1 MEEQNLGFVAGIDH
15 SGFDKDAKHIQDSVE
30 QVAKKVEQSG
40 LSVDEFARHMQGVI
54 ASFDKL
60 TQAVDKNT
68 KAQEQSAQAGKKA
81 ADVEKQGADKATE
94 AIVRT
99 DSAAKELGGSLR
111 KAGDEGSAGFD
122 KLAKYA
128 AGFFT
133 LQKAAE
139 FGKKIF
145 EVRGEIQ
152 SLQTSFETLVGNK
165 QQAEDLFNSIRE
177 FATKT
182 PMQLKDLAGA
192 AQTMMSFNIP
202 VEQIMENLKAL
213 GDVSMGDAQKF
224 QSLSLA
230 FSQMSAT
237 GKLMGQD
244 LLQMINAG
252 FNPLATI
259 SEKTGKSISE
269 LKDEMSKGAI
279 SADMVRQAFIDAT
292 SEGGKF
298 NGMLEAQSKTLRG
311 AYSNLQ
317 GAIGDMFNSI
327 GEQSEGIMAGTLSV
341 ATELVK
347 NYEKVGKV
355 ILQLVSVY
363 GSYKVAVMAVTA
375 AEALLNGTYVMK
387 IRMLRAAATA
397 QALLNNT
404 MLANPAVLVATGLL
418 SVVSALVIFR
428 SRTDEANQ
436 AQAELNEQMGKTQA
450 EISSEKTKIDELFGK
465 LKNAKKGT
473 NEYKSAKDN
482 ILKQYGKYLSGLDS
496 EIATLKNV
504 EGAYNAVTKAAR
516 NAAMARGMEA
526 SMKGATDNYN
536 KTYSEYYEK
545 IRTSLTS
552 QFGDEIAGKMMRR
565 LQAELSRNGK
575 ISTSTI
581 DRLLSKGISGLKG
594 GWFYTLNANE
604 SEFTQRRKM
613 AEEMFRPEEEKASKN
628 TAKKRKKDLEEE
640 KKSAQAELDSLSEVE
655 ALGKKGAAL
664 RAKINKLDERIN
676 NAYSASSSKKSAERA
691 AKKEQQQAKKE
702 QQQAIKDAE
711 AEEKIQELK
720 LQQQWEAARREKELR
735 MSTIEA
741 EIQSMAEGTDKTLA
755 QLELDRDRELAAI
768 EDYYEDLRQKRI
780 DEAKQLWDAD
790 PGNKGKNFFDSSQYK
805 QASSSELSLDEAEN
819 KMARINAA
827 WAVWQRG
834 VEDTK
839 KTEAKAMTDY
849 LKQFGTY
856 QEKRKAIADD
866 YNERIQKAQTE
877 GERLTLQKELENE
890 TRALD
895 EQYGLVTQSMAD
907 LFADA
912 SKKSVKSIQTVIDK
926 YEALVRFMQGQ
937 NGTIYG
943 SDGKAVNVGTGAV
956 TKEYLK
962 SLGITDAEI
971 QKVQNGSI
979 SIKELT
985 DRIKELKGE
994 LKEKSP
1000 YQSFVANMKE
1010 IVKQFKEAKNT
1021 DDIGTAIGNMC
1032 GQIQSFLPEVKE
1044 FGQSLANIFGV
1055 DDSQFTA
1062 VIDGLDGLM
1071 TAGQGVG
1078 QIMSGDVIGG
1088 VMSAVKGVSQMVDA
1102 LEGAFGADYS
1112 SYNRLVEQYDRL
1124 IDVWD
1129 TLIDRKSEYINMS
1142 YGVEAN
1148 KVGQEALD
1156 LIKKQADAYRELGK
1170 ARMNAGASAG
1180 SHAIG
1185 RRLAD
1190 STSSQDWKNIAQAL
1204 GWSESY
1210 AKNFI
1215 GTSRMTGLFDLTAEQ
1230 IRKLQEN
1237 NQVWWSKLDD
1247 DVRKY
1252 LEDIISNEEKWK
1264 AVQAQVMEQLT
1275 TTTKENVFDDFLNS
1289 LYDLA
1294 NGSEEVMENI
1304 ADNWQA
1310 MVNKM
1315 VINNIIAA
1323 DMQKKL
1329 DGWYESLANLNK
1341 QRANGT
1347 IGDNYYKSE
1356 LERLQNLYNS
1366 YVQQG
1371 SEQIEQFREMGII
1384 KSVKDTAE
1392 EATDETKGYLDTI
1405 KSAFEELV
1413 SDSET
1418 DIEEWGKNLRNAILQ
1433 NLIQSK
1439 LLDDAFEK
1447 WAEDWGNKYADL
1459 ISQMSEGAIS
1469 QSEFDRQLSVL
1480 MAEFDDTTGDISDK
1494 SKTMWEAF
1502 GFSAEEAA
1510 EEAKKAFE
1518 DLHGSFLST
1527 LTDINADVEAWTRN
1541 ITKTMVEQLVERNI
1555 LNEAFDNQM
1564 DAWRE
1569 SFESALE
1576 ANDTEG
1582 LKVLRKELE
1591 DLRSSLAEQAQQ
1603 YMTALGYVED
1613 VISDTTFKDMSG
1625 DFENAL
1631 MNLDGTAEDWAESVG
1646 RKMAEK
1652 IVDEMVS
1659 STMIQPFLDELQK
1672 AFNAA
1677 MSVEGATISSVLTA
1691 LTPQIE
1697 AAKQAFQQAQ
1707 PVVHDILAQLGIT
1720 KEEESKERELP
1731 FSDLRST
1738 FVSSLMDMESD
1749 AEKFGKEITKT
1760 LIEQMIDAQLKQQ
1773 FQEKLD
1779 ELNNA
1784 WADALENGDSQA
1796 IERIRQ
1802 QMVQLRESAT
1812 EAVKPLLDD
1821 LKALEDVVDEELDT
1835 PLHNLRSSFLSD
1847 LMSMEDSTEDFA
1859 DNINKILTEAFV
1871 DKFVLGKAFD
1881 EQLEKWEKRYAEIME
1896 ADINEADR
1904 AKQLQD
1910 LQQSIG
1916 VAREHYTE
1924 QARAIQELMGYT
1936 NAEAL
1941 ADQEAHVNMA
1951 DKATYDQFELY
1962 LGIATAQQIALE
1974 QGNDVRRQI
1983 LTTLQT
1989 MSGITSP
1996 NGDTVKEIRSMLRTT
2011 NEHLYAI
2018 KLATE
2023 GIRSEFMPRL
2033 QSIDNKLSKL

>member
-1 MEEQNLGFVAGIDH
+1 MAEDGRLSFEADISDKGFEEG
-15 SGFDKDAKHIQDSVE
+15 AKRIQQRVRDITGSVE
-30 QVAKKVEQSG
+30 KSG
-40 LSVDEFARHMQGVI
+40 MTVDEFARHMQGVI

-81 ADVEKQGADKATE
+81 ADAEKQGADKATE

-165 QQAEDLFNSIRE
+165 QQAEGLFNSIRE
-177 FATKT
+177 FATST

-465 LKNAKKGT
+465 LKNAKEGT

-604 SEFTQRRKM
+604 SEFSQRRKM

-628 TAKKRKKDLEEE
+628 TAKKAEKRKKDLEEE

-664 RAKINKLDERIN
+664 RVKINKLDERIN
-676 NAYSASSSKKSAERA
+676 NAYSASSSKKSAESA
-691 AKKEQQQAKKE
+691 AKKE

-720 LQQQWEAARREKELR
+720 LKQQQEIAQREKELR
-735 MSTIEA
+735 MATAEA
-741 EIQSMAEGTDKTLA
+741 EIQSMADGSDKKLA
-755 QLELDRDRELAAI
+755 QLKLDRDRELAAI
-768 EDYYEDLRQKRI
+768 KDYYENLRQKRI

-790 PGNKGKNFFDSSQYK
+790 PSNKGKNFFDSSQYK
-805 QASSSELSLDEAEN
+805 QASSADLSLDEAEN
-819 KMARINAA
+819 KLARIDAA

-834 VEDTK
+834 VAGVQAE
-839 KTEAKAMTDY
+839 EAKAMNDY
-849 LKQFGTY
+849 LKAYGTY
-856 QEKRKAIADD
+856 QEKRQAIADD
-866 YNERIQKAQTE
+866 YNTRIQNAKIE
-877 GERLTLQKELENE
+877 GVRLALQKELENE
-890 TRALD
+890 THALD

-912 SKKSVKSIQTVIDK
+912 SKKSVSSIQKVIDK

-943 SDGKAVNVGTGAV
+943 SDGKAVSAGTGSV
-956 TKEYLK
+956 TREDLK
-962 SLGITDAEI
+962 NMGFSDSEI
-971 QKVQNGSI
+971 KGVQDGTI

-985 DRIKELKGE
+985 DRLKDLKGE
-994 LKEKSP
+994 LKDRSP
-1000 YQSFVANMKE
+1000 YQSFSANMKE
-1010 IVKQFKEAKNT
+1010 IFKQFKNAKNA
-1021 DDIGTAIGNMC
+1021 DDFGTAIGNMC
-1032 GQIQSFLPEVKE
+1032 GEIQSFLPEIKE
-1044 FGQSLANIFGV
+1044 FGQDIANIFGV
-1055 DDSQFTA
+1055 DDSKFTA
-1062 VIDGLDGLM
+1062 VVEGLDGLM

-1078 QIMSGDVIGG
+1078 QIMSGDIIGG
-1088 VMSAVKGVSQMVDA
+1088 VMSTVKGISQMADA
-1102 LEGAFGADYS
+1102 LDGAFGADYS
-1112 SYNRLVEQYDRL
+1112 SYNRLVEQYDKL

-1129 TLIDRKSEYINMS
+1129 DLISKKEEYINMS
-1142 YGVEAN
+1142 YGAEAA
-1148 KVGQEALD
+1148 KVGSEAIALVE
-1156 LIKKQADAYRELGK
+1156 RETEAWRKLGK
-1170 ARMNAGASAG
+1170 ERLNAGASAG

-1185 RRLAD
+1185 RRMAD
-1190 STSSQDWKNIAQAL
+1190 DMTAEDWENIARAL
-1204 GWSESY
+1204 GMNVGS
-1210 AKNFI
+1210 AQRTI

-1230 IRKLQEN
+1230 LRKLKEEAPEF
-1237 NQVWWSKLDD
+1237 WARMDG
-1247 DVRKY
+1247 DVQKY
-1252 LEDIISNEEKWK
+1252 LQSIIDGSEKITELNEQIK
-1264 AVQAQVMEQLT
+1264 EQLT
-1275 TTTKENVFDDFLNS
+1275 SITFDSMYDSFVDLLSDMDASSKDFAENFEKYMFN
-1289 LYDLA
+1289 
-1294 NGSEEVMENI
+1294 
-1304 ADNWQA
+1304 A
-1310 MVNKM
+1310 MLSTQ
-1315 VINNIIAA
+1315 IG
-1323 DMQKKL
+1323 QK
-1329 DGWYESLANLNK
+1329 YK
-1341 QRANGT
+1341 QRLQSWYDQMARANEDST
-1347 IGDNYYKSE
+1347 LSE
-1356 LERLQNLYNS
+1356 
-1366 YVQQG
+1366 
-1371 SEQIEQFREMGII
+1371 
-1384 KSVKDTAE
+1384 
-1392 EATDETKGYLDTI
+1392 DEI
-1405 KSAFEELV
+1405 
-1413 SDSET
+1413 
-1418 DIEEWGKNLRNAILQ
+1418 KNLRNEWDAIVADALRERDSIAAATGYNSNSSYSQEGSSGGWQAMGQETADELNGRFTALQ
-1433 NLIQSK
+1433 ISG
-1439 LLDDAFEK
+1439 EK
-1447 WAEDWGNKYADL
+1447 IAEG
-1459 ISQMSEGAIS
+1459 ITSM
-1469 QSEFDRQLSVL
+1469 LSL
-1480 MAEFDDTTGDISDK
+1480 MAS
-1494 SKTMWEAF
+1494 
-1502 GFSAEEAA
+1502 
-1510 EEAKKAFE
+1510 
-1518 DLHGSFLST
+1518 
-1527 LTDINADVEAWTRN
+1527 
-1541 ITKTMVEQLVERNI
+1541 
-1555 LNEAFDNQM
+1555 
-1564 DAWRE
+1564 
-1569 SFESALE
+1569 
-1576 ANDTEG
+1576 
-1582 LKVLRKELE
+1582 
-1591 DLRSSLAEQAQQ
+1591 
-1603 YMTALGYVED
+1603 
-1613 VISDTTFKDMSG
+1613 
-1625 DFENAL
+1625 
-1631 MNLDGTAEDWAESVG
+1631 
-1646 RKMAEK
+1646 
-1652 IVDEMVS
+1652 
-1659 STMIQPFLDELQK
+1659 
-1672 AFNAA
+1672 
-1677 MSVEGATISSVLTA
+1677 LTA
-1691 LTPQIE
+1691 TGEEGGRTLSEIRNLMVTNNAHLE
-1697 AAKQAFQQAQ
+1697 
-1707 PVVHDILAQLGIT
+1707 DILAVN
-1720 KEEESKERELP
+1720 KNMYRD
-1731 FSDLRST
+1731 F
-1738 FVSSLMDMESD
+1738 
-1749 AEKFGKEITKT
+1749 T
-1760 LIEQMIDAQLKQQ
+1760 LQLK
-1773 FQEKLD
+1773 KIA
-1779 ELNNA
+1779 NN
-1784 WADALENGDSQA
+1784 S
-1796 IERIRQ
+1796 
-1802 QMVQLRESAT
+1802 
-1812 EAVKPLLDD
+1812 
-1821 LKALEDVVDEELDT
+1821 
-1835 PLHNLRSSFLSD
+1835 
-1847 LMSMEDSTEDFA
+1847 
-1859 DNINKILTEAFV
+1859 
-1871 DKFVLGKAFD
+1871 
-1881 EQLEKWEKRYAEIME
+1881 
-1896 ADINEADR
+1896 
-1904 AKQLQD
+1904 
-1910 LQQSIG
+1910 
-1916 VAREHYTE
+1916 
-1924 QARAIQELMGYT
+1924 
-1936 NAEAL
+1936 
-1941 ADQEAHVNMA
+1941 
-1951 DKATYDQFELY
+1951 
-1962 LGIATAQQIALE
+1962 
-1974 QGNDVRRQI
+1974 
-1983 LTTLQT
+1983 
-1989 MSGITSP
+1989 
-1996 NGDTVKEIRSMLRTT
+1996 
-2011 NEHLYAI
+2011 
-2018 KLATE
+2018 
-2023 GIRSEFMPRL
+2023 
-2033 QSIDNKLSKL
+2033 

>member
-1 MEEQNLGFVAGIDH
+1 MAEDGRLSFEADISDKGFEEG
-15 SGFDKDAKHIQDSVE
+15 AKRIQQRVRDITGSVE
-30 QVAKKVEQSG
+30 KSG
-40 LSVDEFARHMQGVI
+40 MTVDEFARHMQGVI

-81 ADVEKQGADKATE
+81 ADAEKQGADKATE

-111 KAGDEGSAGFD
+111 KAGDEGAAGFD

-165 QQAEDLFNSIRE
+165 QQADGLFNSIRE

-465 LKNAKKGT
+465 LKNAKEGT

-604 SEFTQRRKM
+604 SEFSQRRKM
-613 AEEMFRPEEEKASKN
+613 AEEMFRPEEEKVSKN
-628 TAKKRKKDLEEE
+628 TAKKAEKRKKDLEEE

-676 NAYSASSSKKSAERA
+676 NAYSASSSKKSAESA
-691 AKKEQQQAKKE
+691 AKKE

-720 LQQQWEAARREKELR
+720 LKQEQENARREKELR
-735 MSTIEA
+735 MATAEA
-741 EIQSMAEGTDKTLA
+741 EIQSMADGSDKKLA
-755 QLELDRDRELAAI
+755 QLELDRERELEAI
-768 EDYYEDLRQKRI
+768 KAYYEDLRQKRI

-790 PGNKGKNFFDSSQYK
+790 PSNKGKNFFDSSQYK
-805 QASSSELSLDEAEN
+805 QASSADLSLDEAES
-819 KMARINAA
+819 KLARINAA

-834 VEDTK
+834 VAGVQAE
-839 KTEAKAMTDY
+839 EAKAMNDY
-849 LKQFGTY
+849 LKAYGTY
-856 QEKRKAIADD
+856 QEKRQAIADD
-866 YNERIQKAQTE
+866 YNTRIQNAKTE
-877 GERLTLQKELENE
+877 GERLALQKGLENE
-890 TRALD
+890 THALD

-912 SKKSVKSIQTVIDK
+912 SKKSVSSIQKVIDK

-943 SDGKAVNVGTGAV
+943 SDGKAVSAGTGSV
-956 TKEYLK
+956 TREDLK
-962 SLGITDAEI
+962 NMGFSDSEI
-971 QKVQNGSI
+971 KGVQDGTI

-985 DRIKELKGE
+985 DRLKDLKGE
-994 LKEKSP
+994 LKDRSP
-1000 YQSFVANMKE
+1000 YQSFSANMKE
-1010 IVKQFKEAKNT
+1010 IFKQFKNAKNA
-1021 DDIGTAIGNMC
+1021 DDFGTAIGNMC
-1032 GQIQSFLPEVKE
+1032 GEIQSFLPEIKE
-1044 FGQSLANIFGV
+1044 FGQDIANIFGV
-1055 DDSQFTA
+1055 DDSKFTA
-1062 VIDGLDGLM
+1062 VVEGLDGLM

-1078 QIMSGDVIGG
+1078 QIMSGDIIGG
-1088 VMSAVKGVSQMVDA
+1088 VMSTVKGISQMADA
-1102 LEGAFGADYS
+1102 LDGAFGADYS
-1112 SYNRLVEQYDRL
+1112 SYNRLVEQYDKL

-1129 TLIDRKSEYINMS
+1129 DLISKKEEYINMS
-1142 YGVEAN
+1142 YGAEAA
-1148 KVGQEALD
+1148 KVGSEAIALVE
-1156 LIKKQADAYRELGK
+1156 RETEAWRKLGK
-1170 ARMNAGASAG
+1170 ERLNAGASAG

-1185 RRLAD
+1185 RRMAD
-1190 STSSQDWKNIAQAL
+1190 DMTAEDWENIARAL
-1204 GWSESY
+1204 GMNVGS
-1210 AKNFI
+1210 AQRTI

-1230 IRKLQEN
+1230 LRKLKEEAPEF
-1237 NQVWWSKLDD
+1237 WARMDE
-1247 DVRKY
+1247 DVQKY
-1252 LEDIISNEEKWK
+1252 LQSIIDGSEKITELNEQIK
-1264 AVQAQVMEQLT
+1264 EQLT
-1275 TTTKENVFDDFLNS
+1275 SITFDSMYDSFVDLLSDMDASSKDFAENFEKYMFN
-1289 LYDLA
+1289 
-1294 NGSEEVMENI
+1294 
-1304 ADNWQA
+1304 A
-1310 MVNKM
+1310 MLSTQ
-1315 VINNIIAA
+1315 IG
-1323 DMQKKL
+1323 QK
-1329 DGWYESLANLNK
+1329 YK
-1341 QRANGT
+1341 QRLQSWYDQMARANEDST
-1347 IGDNYYKSE
+1347 LSE
-1356 LERLQNLYNS
+1356 
-1366 YVQQG
+1366 
-1371 SEQIEQFREMGII
+1371 
-1384 KSVKDTAE
+1384 
-1392 EATDETKGYLDTI
+1392 DEI
-1405 KSAFEELV
+1405 
-1413 SDSET
+1413 
-1418 DIEEWGKNLRNAILQ
+1418 KNLRNEWDAIVADALRERDSIAAATGYNSNSSYSQEGSSGGWQAMGQETADELNGRFTALQ
-1433 NLIQSK
+1433 ISG
-1439 LLDDAFEK
+1439 EK
-1447 WAEDWGNKYADL
+1447 IAEG
-1459 ISQMSEGAIS
+1459 ITSM
-1469 QSEFDRQLSVL
+1469 LSL
-1480 MAEFDDTTGDISDK
+1480 MAS
-1494 SKTMWEAF
+1494 
-1502 GFSAEEAA
+1502 
-1510 EEAKKAFE
+1510 
-1518 DLHGSFLST
+1518 
-1527 LTDINADVEAWTRN
+1527 
-1541 ITKTMVEQLVERNI
+1541 
-1555 LNEAFDNQM
+1555 
-1564 DAWRE
+1564 
-1569 SFESALE
+1569 
-1576 ANDTEG
+1576 
-1582 LKVLRKELE
+1582 
-1591 DLRSSLAEQAQQ
+1591 
-1603 YMTALGYVED
+1603 
-1613 VISDTTFKDMSG
+1613 
-1625 DFENAL
+1625 
-1631 MNLDGTAEDWAESVG
+1631 
-1646 RKMAEK
+1646 
-1652 IVDEMVS
+1652 
-1659 STMIQPFLDELQK
+1659 
-1672 AFNAA
+1672 
-1677 MSVEGATISSVLTA
+1677 LTA
-1691 LTPQIE
+1691 TGEEGGRTLSEIRNLMVTNNAHLE
-1697 AAKQAFQQAQ
+1697 
-1707 PVVHDILAQLGIT
+1707 DILAVN
-1720 KEEESKERELP
+1720 KNMYRD
-1731 FSDLRST
+1731 F
-1738 FVSSLMDMESD
+1738 
-1749 AEKFGKEITKT
+1749 T
-1760 LIEQMIDAQLKQQ
+1760 LQLK
-1773 FQEKLD
+1773 KIA
-1779 ELNNA
+1779 NN
-1784 WADALENGDSQA
+1784 S
-1796 IERIRQ
+1796 
-1802 QMVQLRESAT
+1802 
-1812 EAVKPLLDD
+1812 
-1821 LKALEDVVDEELDT
+1821 
-1835 PLHNLRSSFLSD
+1835 
-1847 LMSMEDSTEDFA
+1847 
-1859 DNINKILTEAFV
+1859 
-1871 DKFVLGKAFD
+1871 
-1881 EQLEKWEKRYAEIME
+1881 
-1896 ADINEADR
+1896 
-1904 AKQLQD
+1904 
-1910 LQQSIG
+1910 
-1916 VAREHYTE
+1916 
-1924 QARAIQELMGYT
+1924 
-1936 NAEAL
+1936 
-1941 ADQEAHVNMA
+1941 
-1951 DKATYDQFELY
+1951 
-1962 LGIATAQQIALE
+1962 
-1974 QGNDVRRQI
+1974 
-1983 LTTLQT
+1983 
-1989 MSGITSP
+1989 
-1996 NGDTVKEIRSMLRTT
+1996 
-2011 NEHLYAI
+2011 
-2018 KLATE
+2018 
-2023 GIRSEFMPRL
+2023 
-2033 QSIDNKLSKL
+2033 

>member
-1 MEEQNLGFVAGIDH
+1 MAEDGRLSFEADISDKGFEEG
-15 SGFDKDAKHIQDSVE
+15 AKRIQQRVRDITDSVE
-30 QVAKKVEQSG
+30 KSG
-40 LSVDEFARHMQGVI
+40 MTVDEFARHMQGVI

-68 KAQEQSAQAGKKA
+68 KAQEQVAQAGKKA
-81 ADVEKQGADKATE
+81 ADAEKQGADKATE

-111 KAGDEGSAGFD
+111 KAGDEGAAGFD

-165 QQAEDLFNSIRE
+165 QQAEGLFNSIRE
-177 FATKT
+177 FATST

-252 FNPLATI
+252 FNPLATM

-327 GEQSEGIMAGTLSV
+327 GEQSEGIMAGTLNV

-450 EISSEKTKIDELFGK
+450 EISSEKTKIDELFAK
-465 LKNAKKGT
+465 LKNAKEGT

-604 SEFTQRRKM
+604 SEFSQRRKM

-628 TAKKRKKDLEEE
+628 TAKKAEKRKKDLEEE

-676 NAYSASSSKKSAERA
+676 NAYSASRSKKSAESA
-691 AKKEQQQAKKE
+691 AKKE

-720 LQQQWEAARREKELR
+720 LKQEQENARREKELR
-735 MSTIEA
+735 MATAEA
-741 EIQSMAEGTDKTLA
+741 EIQSMAEGTDKKLA
-755 QLELDRDRELAAI
+755 QLELDRDRELEAI
-768 EDYYEDLRQKRI
+768 EAYYEDLRQKRI
-780 DEAKQLWDAD
+780 EEAKRLWDAD
-790 PGNKGKNFFDSSQYK
+790 PNNKGRNFFDSEQYK
-805 QASSSELSLDEAEN
+805 QASSKELSLDEAEN
-819 KMARINAA
+819 KLARINAA
-827 WAVWQRG
+827 WAIWQRG
-834 VEDTK
+834 VAGVQAE
-839 KTEAKAMTDY
+839 EAKAMNDY
-849 LKQFGTY
+849 LKAYGTY
-856 QEKRKAIADD
+856 QEKRQAIADD
-866 YNERIQKAQTE
+866 YNTRIQNAKTE
-877 GERLTLQKELENE
+877 GERLALQKGLENE
-890 TRALD
+890 THALD

-912 SKKSVKSIQTVIDK
+912 SKKSVSSIQKVIDK

-943 SDGKAVNVGTGAV
+943 SDGKAVSAGTGSV
-956 TKEYLK
+956 TREDLK
-962 SLGITDAEI
+962 NMGFSDSEI
-971 QKVQNGSI
+971 KGVQDGTI

-985 DRIKELKGE
+985 DRLKDLKGE
-994 LKEKSP
+994 LKDRSP
-1000 YQSFVANMKE
+1000 YQSFSANMKE
-1010 IVKQFKEAKNT
+1010 IFKQFKNAKNA
-1021 DDIGTAIGNMC
+1021 DDFGTAIGNMC
-1032 GQIQSFLPEVKE
+1032 GEIQSFLPEIKE
-1044 FGQSLANIFGV
+1044 FGQDIANIFGV
-1055 DDSQFTA
+1055 DDSKFTA
-1062 VIDGLDGLM
+1062 VVEGLDGLM

-1078 QIMSGDVIGG
+1078 QIMSGDIIGG
-1088 VMSAVKGVSQMVDA
+1088 VMSTVKGISQMADA
-1102 LEGAFGADYS
+1102 LDGAFGADYS
-1112 SYNRLVEQYDRL
+1112 SYNRLVEQYDKL

-1129 TLIDRKSEYINMS
+1129 DLISKKEEYINMS
-1142 YGVEAN
+1142 YGAEAA
-1148 KVGQEALD
+1148 KVGSEAIALVE
-1156 LIKKQADAYRELGK
+1156 RETEAWRKLGK
-1170 ARMNAGASAG
+1170 ERLNAGASAG

-1185 RRLAD
+1185 RRMAD
-1190 STSSQDWKNIAQAL
+1190 DMTAEDWENIARAL
-1204 GWSESY
+1204 GMNVGS
-1210 AKNFI
+1210 AQRTI

-1230 IRKLQEN
+1230 LQKLKEEAPEF
-1237 NQVWWSKLDD
+1237 WARMDE
-1247 DVRKY
+1247 DVQKY
-1252 LEDIISNEEKWK
+1252 LQSIIDGSEKITELNEQIK
-1264 AVQAQVMEQLT
+1264 EQLT
-1275 TTTKENVFDDFLNS
+1275 SITFDSMYDSFVDLLSDMDASSKDFAENFEKYMFN
-1289 LYDLA
+1289 
-1294 NGSEEVMENI
+1294 
-1304 ADNWQA
+1304 A
-1310 MVNKM
+1310 MLSTQ
-1315 VINNIIAA
+1315 IG
-1323 DMQKKL
+1323 QK
-1329 DGWYESLANLNK
+1329 YK
-1341 QRANGT
+1341 QRLQSWYDQMARANEDST
-1347 IGDNYYKSE
+1347 LSE
-1356 LERLQNLYNS
+1356 
-1366 YVQQG
+1366 
-1371 SEQIEQFREMGII
+1371 
-1384 KSVKDTAE
+1384 
-1392 EATDETKGYLDTI
+1392 DEI
-1405 KSAFEELV
+1405 
-1413 SDSET
+1413 
-1418 DIEEWGKNLRNAILQ
+1418 KNLRNEWDAIVADALRERDSIAAATGYNSNSSYSQEGSSGGWQAMGQETADELNGRFTALQ
-1433 NLIQSK
+1433 ISG
-1439 LLDDAFEK
+1439 EK
-1447 WAEDWGNKYADL
+1447 IAEG
-1459 ISQMSEGAIS
+1459 ITSM
-1469 QSEFDRQLSVL
+1469 LSL
-1480 MAEFDDTTGDISDK
+1480 MAS
-1494 SKTMWEAF
+1494 
-1502 GFSAEEAA
+1502 
-1510 EEAKKAFE
+1510 
-1518 DLHGSFLST
+1518 
-1527 LTDINADVEAWTRN
+1527 
-1541 ITKTMVEQLVERNI
+1541 
-1555 LNEAFDNQM
+1555 
-1564 DAWRE
+1564 
-1569 SFESALE
+1569 
-1576 ANDTEG
+1576 
-1582 LKVLRKELE
+1582 
-1591 DLRSSLAEQAQQ
+1591 
-1603 YMTALGYVED
+1603 
-1613 VISDTTFKDMSG
+1613 
-1625 DFENAL
+1625 
-1631 MNLDGTAEDWAESVG
+1631 
-1646 RKMAEK
+1646 
-1652 IVDEMVS
+1652 
-1659 STMIQPFLDELQK
+1659 
-1672 AFNAA
+1672 
-1677 MSVEGATISSVLTA
+1677 LTA
-1691 LTPQIE
+1691 TGEEGGRTLSEIRNLMVTNNAHLE
-1697 AAKQAFQQAQ
+1697 
-1707 PVVHDILAQLGIT
+1707 DILAVN
-1720 KEEESKERELP
+1720 KNMYRD
-1731 FSDLRST
+1731 F
-1738 FVSSLMDMESD
+1738 
-1749 AEKFGKEITKT
+1749 T
-1760 LIEQMIDAQLKQQ
+1760 LQLK
-1773 FQEKLD
+1773 KIA
-1779 ELNNA
+1779 NN
-1784 WADALENGDSQA
+1784 S
-1796 IERIRQ
+1796 
-1802 QMVQLRESAT
+1802 
-1812 EAVKPLLDD
+1812 
-1821 LKALEDVVDEELDT
+1821 
-1835 PLHNLRSSFLSD
+1835 
-1847 LMSMEDSTEDFA
+1847 
-1859 DNINKILTEAFV
+1859 
-1871 DKFVLGKAFD
+1871 
-1881 EQLEKWEKRYAEIME
+1881 
-1896 ADINEADR
+1896 
-1904 AKQLQD
+1904 
-1910 LQQSIG
+1910 
-1916 VAREHYTE
+1916 
-1924 QARAIQELMGYT
+1924 
-1936 NAEAL
+1936 
-1941 ADQEAHVNMA
+1941 
-1951 DKATYDQFELY
+1951 
-1962 LGIATAQQIALE
+1962 
-1974 QGNDVRRQI
+1974 
-1983 LTTLQT
+1983 
-1989 MSGITSP
+1989 
-1996 NGDTVKEIRSMLRTT
+1996 
-2011 NEHLYAI
+2011 
-2018 KLATE
+2018 
-2023 GIRSEFMPRL
+2023 
-2033 QSIDNKLSKL
+2033 